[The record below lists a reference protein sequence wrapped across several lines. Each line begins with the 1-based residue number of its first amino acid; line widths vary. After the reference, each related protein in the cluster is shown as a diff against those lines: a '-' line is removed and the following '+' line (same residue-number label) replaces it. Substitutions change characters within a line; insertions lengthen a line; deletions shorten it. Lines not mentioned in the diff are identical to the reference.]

1 MKNTGICPKCNSK
14 NILRIPGKAG
24 AYGSG
29 NNITTG
35 MTIFSSVKVTRYM
48 CCDCG
53 YLEEWIDDK
62 DDIEKLKANY

>member
-1 MKNTGICPKCNSK
+1 MKNTGICPKCNFK
-14 NILRIPGKAG
+14 NILRTPGKAG

-53 YLEEWIDDK
+53 YLEEWIK